1 MIACRCF
8 PLYVDPMKL
17 NFYLILR
24 SFRFRCP
31 AGMVGL
37 YNANDV
43 PAQRRQTHKHK
54 PGSCDGKVNINVGAS
69 EHDEW

>member
-1 MIACRCF
+1 MIEIERKQRMDVAV
-8 PLYVDPMKL
+8 P
-17 NFYLILR
+17 I
-24 SFRFRCP
+24 SS
-31 AGMVGL
+31 GMVGL